1 MPEKYKTS
9 DQFWAKVVNRA
20 YHAISWLYLH
30 RLLKKTCYEFL
41 IENKPNVSYFR
52 VFGSKCYILAKRS
65 RNSKFAPK
73 AVEVFFLLCYDSNTR
88 AYRVFNKFTRC
99 VKVCCDIVFNKTNGS
114 REEQVDLDELDDCR
128 GYDPRSLRPIGQQVP
143 WGKSS
148 GS

>member
-1 MPEKYKTS
+1 VVERKNQTLIDMARTMPEKYKTS
-9 DQFWAKVVNRA
+9 DRFWAKVVNRA

-73 AVEVFFLLCYDSNTR
+73 AVEVFFYFVMIQTQGHIESSTNSRDVLKFVVTLCLTR
-88 AYRVFNKFTRC
+88 LTAL
-99 VKVCCDIVFNKTNGS
+99 
-114 REEQVDLDELDDCR
+114 E
-128 GYDPRSLRPIGQQVP
+128 
-143 WGKSS
+143 KSKLILMN
-148 GS
+148 